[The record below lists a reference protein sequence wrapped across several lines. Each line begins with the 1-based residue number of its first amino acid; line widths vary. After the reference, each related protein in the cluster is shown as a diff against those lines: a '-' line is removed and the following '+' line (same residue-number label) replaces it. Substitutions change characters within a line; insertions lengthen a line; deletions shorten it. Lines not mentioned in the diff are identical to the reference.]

1 MELRLH
7 NGKEGQVLYGI
18 LVSNEQVFV
27 GQWPY
32 GQINI
37 FEAHYCDPASAA
49 LVQLTRSTVV
59 INLGVTESEGQER
72 GGDEGKSYLAGI
84 VATDNVTVMD
94 T

>member
-1 MELRLH
+1 MSKCLS
-7 NGKEGQVLYGI
+7 GSGPMDK
-18 LVSNEQVFV
+18 SKF
-27 GQWPY
+27 
-32 GQINI
+32 

-59 INLGVTESEGQER
+59 INLGLTESEGQER

-84 VATDNVTVMD
+84 VATDNVTVTD